1 MERLLC
7 GTEEERGILKMR
19 ECFDEAGARAMVAR
33 DPLRHWQY
41 YSVPCFEK
49 LLTKFPVLRKLPI
62 MPEREPHV
70 SYVEDE

>member
-1 MERLLC
+1 MK
-7 GTEEERGILKMR
+7 GTEEERGILKMQ

-33 DPLRHWQY
+33 DPLRHWQF

-49 LLTKFPVLRKLPI
+49 LLKKFPALRKLPI